1 MKETTLLTFL
11 MTLFIL
17 SSINNYAQITDQITK
32 NPEEAKIIYTDVEN
46 FIIAYSLLGPDSDT
60 MNVIQKEYIDKGTAG
75 LFMFIEKYNL
85 SAKKITNAL
94 KKYPEHYAAI
104 PERLEWF
111 KTQEKDIHLYF
122 SKLQYFLPH
131 VVFPPTYFL
140 IGAQRGINSASSE
153 GQLITIDKSAA
164 NISKDHLSTLIIHE
178 LLHFQQVLAIGYPQP
193 YLAIYGPEKSL
204 LAITIREGIAEF
216 FADLV
221 TGEYTQDQAKQFV
234 LENEKELW
242 KKFQREMNGKET
254 GDWMWEKP
262 DNPNQ
267 PRDIG
272 YVFGALIVEYY
283 YKHAPDVF
291 ETTKDILS
299 VTDYPAFLERTEY
312 QHKFDNVE

>member
-1 MKETTLLTFL
+1 MKKTVILNFSIVSLILLSL
-11 MTLFIL
+11 C
-17 SSINNYAQITDQITK
+17 NYAQVTDQITK
-32 NPEEAKIIYTDVEN
+32 NPEQAKIYYNDLKQ
-46 FIIAYSLLGPDSDT
+46 FIIAYNMLGPESDT
-60 MNVIQKEYIDKGTAG
+60 IDILQREYIDKGTAG
-75 LFMFIEKYNL
+75 LKMFIEKYNL
-85 SAKKITNAL
+85 SAKKLANAL

-104 PERLEWF
+104 PKRLEWL
-111 KTQEKDIHLYF
+111 KSQEKTIRLYF
-122 SKLQYFLPH
+122 AKLQYFLPH
-131 VVFPPTYFL
+131 AVFPPTYYL
-140 IGAQRGINSASSE
+140 VGAQRGINSASSE

-164 NISKDHLSTLIIHE
+164 DTKNDHLATVIIHE

-221 TGEYTQDQAKQFV
+221 TGQYTQAQAKQFV

-242 KKFQREMNGKET
+242 EKFQLEMNGKET

-283 YKHAPDVF
+283 YKRSPDVF

-299 VTDYPAFLERTEY
+299 VTDYPAFLNRTGY
-312 QHKFDNVE
+312 KQKFDD